1 MFIDRVSDDGTS
13 RECLTVSVEGARHLV
28 AALIAMIDE
37 VDRWASKRA
46 CAPIT
51 ELCQES
57 CGCEGDLPG
66 GIRIPTPS
74 GGGEDQRER

>member
-37 VDRWASKRA
+37 VDRWASK
-46 CAPIT
+46 
-51 ELCQES
+51 
-57 CGCEGDLPG
+57 
-66 GIRIPTPS
+66 
-74 GGGEDQRER
+74 